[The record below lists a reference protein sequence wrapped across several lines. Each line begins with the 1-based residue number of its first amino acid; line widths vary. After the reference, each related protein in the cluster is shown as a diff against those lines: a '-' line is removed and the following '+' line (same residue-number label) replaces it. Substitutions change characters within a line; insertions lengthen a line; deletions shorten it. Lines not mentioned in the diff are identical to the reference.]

1 MKGSLFLI
9 NVGKL
14 KYWQNLKSDMNG
26 VFSHTLCFCTW
37 TVGVDQ
43 ENKMHSL
50 EKKIALTTQNMYHIH
65 SNSKRNTAGLC
76 RSIFF
81 QQGQGEE
88 VLNSMCLLQ
97 YTIEKEAQSTEVVH
111 DVPHHG
117 NSKGKTKPYY
127 PAKKRTIQAIKD
139 NLGSNSAAVAFRISR
154 SLQVAPWAVDIP
166 KNCPDPENKCTTSRT
181 R

>member
-1 MKGSLFLI
+1 MVSS
-9 NVGKL
+9 
-14 KYWQNLKSDMNG
+14 Y
-26 VFSHTLCFCTW
+26 TLCFCTW
-37 TVGVDQ
+37 MVEVDQ

-81 QQGQGEE
+81 LQGQDEE

-97 YTIEKEAQSTEVVH
+97 YTIAKEAQSTEVVH

-154 SLQVAPWAVDIP
+154 SLQVAPWVIDIQ
-166 KNCPDPENKCTTSRT
+166 KTSAQPQEQDEISR
-181 R
+181 